1 MYNKEFDEYIVSQS
15 IPTAKP
21 KSASHAKSRILR
33 WLLRFFSERNT
44 LVKVSF
50 LLCTILLDLASILTY
65 IEGDTAVHP
74 IVIIILLIAN
84 IVSILGTIL
93 TLCFSEVPDL
103 YGYAYHEAV
112 KILQRE
118 GFNNFSIICDDVIVI
133 DQDPQAGN
141 VVRKGKKIK
150 LTMGKAS
157 SDGSLNKVDVAFDEI
172 PEKLI
177 CRFRA
182 ALAMAGQPNSSN
194 KRMIITE
201 EDGTENTVEV
211 VFTFE
216 FADSGQKF
224 VVYCEGLY
232 EDNTP
237 KFCVSRIKNG
247 VLVDFDDEHWNRIRT
262 LMRYVGYSKE
272 PLGAKRTG
280 KDGIEI
286 LC

>member
-1 MYNKEFDEYIVSQS
+1 MYNKEFDEHIVSQS
-15 IPTAKP
+15 NSAT
-21 KSASHAKSRILR
+21 KSKRSIDAKSFIMR
-33 WLLRFFSERNT
+33 WLLWLFSERNT
-44 LVKVSF
+44 PIKVGF
-50 LLCTILLDLASILTY
+50 LFVTILLDLVSILTY

-74 IVIIILLIAN
+74 IVIVILLIAN
-84 IVSILGTIL
+84 IVSTLGTIL
-93 TLCFSEVPDL
+93 TLCFSKVPDL

-112 KILQRE
+112 KILKRE
-118 GFNNFSIICDDVIVI
+118 GFNNYSIICDDVII
-133 DQDPQAGN
+133 MAQKPQAGE
-141 VVRKGKKIK
+141 VVPKGTNIK
-150 LTMGKAS
+150 LTVEKAS
-157 SDGSLNKVDVAFDEI
+157 SDGSFKKVDVAFDAI

-177 CRFRA
+177 QQFRA

-201 EDGTENTVEV
+201 EDGKEKTVEV

-216 FADSGQKF
+216 FADSKQELN
-224 VVYCEGLY
+224 VYCEGLY

-237 KFCVSRIKNG
+237 KICVSRIKNG
-247 VLVDFDDEHWNRIRT
+247 VLMDFDDKHWKRIRT
-262 LMRYVGYSKE
+262 LMRYVGYRKE